1 MTSLVK
7 TIFAA
12 TLLLSTPALA
22 EEAHHKPS
30 GTTESLTGDM
40 APQVGASGTMPD
52 SGASGMMGGDMMK
65 MMEQMMGAHAQ
76 MMRGMTGAGGMEMD
90 ARGPMRQM
98 MSPEHV
104 EGRIAFL
111 RTELKVTDAQQPLWE
126 IVAEVM
132 RANSIA
138 SKGMMPAM
146 TGGMMQPSAS
156 QKPLPQTLTDLKR
169 MLSVRLDGLR
179 RLNSALGPFYESL
192 DETQKKTADE
202 LLTPMGMM

>member
-1 MTSLVK
+1 MTRLVK
-7 TIFAA
+7 TILAA
-12 TLLLSTPALA
+12 APLLSTPALA

-30 GTTESLTGDM
+30 GTAESLTGDM
-40 APQVGASGTMPD
+40 APQAGASATMSD

-65 MMEQMMGAHAQ
+65 MMEQMM
-76 MMRGMTGAGGMEMD
+76 RGMRAGGIEMD
-90 ARGPMRQM
+90 ASGPMRQM

-126 IVAEVM
+126 VVAEVL
-132 RANSIA
+132 RANSIG

-146 TGGMMQPSAS
+146 MGGMMQPGAS
-156 QKPLPQTLTDLKR
+156 SKPLPQTLADLER
-169 MLSVRLDGLR
+169 MLSSRLDSLR
-179 RLNSALGPFYESL
+179 RLNSALEPFYESL

-202 LLTPMGMM
+202 LLMPMGMM

>member
-7 TIFAA
+7 TILAA
-12 TLLLSTPALA
+12 TLLLSTPVLA

-30 GTTESLTGDM
+30 GTTKSLTGDM
-40 APQVGASGTMPD
+40 APQAGASGTMPD

-76 MMRGMTGAGGMEMD
+76 MMRGMTGAGGMEMG
-90 ARGPMRQM
+90 ASGPVRQM

-111 RTELKVTDAQQPLWE
+111 RAELKVTDVQQPLWE
-126 IVAEVM
+126 VVAEVL

-146 TGGMMQPSAS
+146 MGGMMQPGAS
-156 QKPLPQTLTDLKR
+156 SKPLLQTLADLER

-202 LLTPMGMM
+202 LLMPMGMM

>member
-7 TIFAA
+7 TILAA
-12 TLLLSTPALA
+12 ALLLSTPALA

-30 GTTESLTGDM
+30 GTAESLTGDM
-40 APQVGASGTMPD
+40 APQSGASATMSD

-65 MMEQMMGAHAQ
+65 MMEQMM
-76 MMRGMTGAGGMEMD
+76 RGMRAGGIEMD
-90 ARGPMRQM
+90 ASGPMRQM

-126 IVAEVM
+126 VVAEVL
-132 RANSIA
+132 RANSIG

-146 TGGMMQPSAS
+146 MGGMMQPGAS
-156 QKPLPQTLTDLKR
+156 SKPLPQTLADLER
-169 MLSVRLDGLR
+169 MLSSRLDSLR
-179 RLNSALGPFYESL
+179 RLNSALEPFYESL

-202 LLTPMGMM
+202 LLMPMGMM

>member
-7 TIFAA
+7 TILAA
-12 TLLLSTPALA
+12 ALLLSTPALA

-30 GTTESLTGDM
+30 GTAETLTGDM
-40 APQVGASGTMPD
+40 APQAGASATMSD

-65 MMEQMMGAHAQ
+65 MMEQMM
-76 MMRGMTGAGGMEMD
+76 RGMRAGGIEMD
-90 ARGPMRQM
+90 ASGPMRQM

-126 IVAEVM
+126 VVAEVL
-132 RANSIA
+132 RANSIG

-146 TGGMMQPSAS
+146 MGGMMQPGAS
-156 QKPLPQTLTDLKR
+156 SKPLPQTLADLER
-169 MLSVRLDGLR
+169 MLSSRLDSLR
-179 RLNSALGPFYESL
+179 RLNSALEPFYESL

-202 LLTPMGMM
+202 LLMPMGMM

>member
-7 TIFAA
+7 TILAA
-12 TLLLSTPALA
+12 ALLLSTPALA

-30 GTTESLTGDM
+30 GTAESLTGDM
-40 APQVGASGTMPD
+40 APQAGASATMSD

-65 MMEQMMGAHAQ
+65 MMEQMM
-76 MMRGMTGAGGMEMD
+76 RGMRAGGIEMD
-90 ARGPMRQM
+90 ASGPMRQM

-126 IVAEVM
+126 VVAEVL
-132 RANSIA
+132 RANSIG

-146 TGGMMQPSAS
+146 MGGMMQPGAS
-156 QKPLPQTLTDLKR
+156 SKPLPQTLADLER
-169 MLSVRLDGLR
+169 MLSSRLDSLR
-179 RLNSALGPFYESL
+179 RLNSALEPFYESL

-202 LLTPMGMM
+202 LLMPMGMM

>member
-7 TIFAA
+7 TILAA
-12 TLLLSTPALA
+12 ALLLSTPALA

-30 GTTESLTGDM
+30 GTAESLTGDM
-40 APQVGASGTMPD
+40 APQAGASATMSD

-65 MMEQMMGAHAQ
+65 MMEQMMLG
-76 MMRGMTGAGGMEMD
+76 MRAGGIEMD
-90 ARGPMRQM
+90 ASGPMRQM

-126 IVAEVM
+126 VVAEVL
-132 RANSIA
+132 RANSIG

-146 TGGMMQPSAS
+146 MGGMMQPGAS
-156 QKPLPQTLTDLKR
+156 SKPLPQTLADLER
-169 MLSVRLDGLR
+169 MLSSRLDSLR
-179 RLNSALGPFYESL
+179 RLNSALEPFYESL

-202 LLTPMGMM
+202 LLMPMGMM